1 MRPILFA
8 AAAAFG
14 SAIMISGCIPSI
26 DEPAVLRRPQN
37 DGANGDIRWM
47 HVRNAFLVSGMDT
60 SPASGTRSV
69 RGSRHKSGRAAD
81 RKPGHASD
89 RNSGRD
95 SGRKPGLGS
104 DRESSRESER
114 GSGHGSDRESS
125 RESERGSGRASDRES
140 GRKSGR
146 GSSVAARSRPGH
158 RSASRPDQALFAV
171 LTSDHARPDR
181 LERVTVEGGGS
192 VRLAGLIEIHQRQP
206 AGTAQQ
212 PIGTATGVR
221 AGGSVPMTFIFRD
234 AGTVR
239 VMVPVIARVGR
250 YATLPPSPTAVSTS
264 TPSPRRP
271 GPSPKPTPPPQHATR
286 TP

>member
-14 SAIMISGCIPSI
+14 SAIMISGCIPYI

-69 RGSRHKSGRAAD
+69 RGSRHKSGHESD

-89 RNSGRD
+89 RVSSRE
-95 SGRKPGLGS
+95 SGRKPGHAS
-104 DRESSRESER
+104 DRKSSRESER
-114 GSGHGSDRESS
+114 E
-125 RESERGSGRASDRES
+125 SGRGSDRES
-140 GRKSGR
+140 GRRSGR